1 MIIVLRQLL
10 ANPLHPGIAAVW
22 QLKPRRIK
30 SNQHNMLKEQWMS
43 HLATCAKLAC
53 RTACAWLPGNV
64 AKVAFVDALRIVL
77 ITISCRPQHRLSDP
91 IGALLS

>member
-30 SNQHNMLKEQWMS
+30 SYQHTEGTVDVPPR
-43 HLATCAKLAC
+43 HLC
-53 RTACAWLPGNV
+53 
-64 AKVAFVDALRIVL
+64 
-77 ITISCRPQHRLSDP
+77 
-91 IGALLS
+91 